1 VNHQDLRNLV
11 RPRISFHGRLR
22 HHAKPNTVHSGC
34 ALRAGL
40 PHIRT
45 MLKLNSDGACSS
57 DLLLELEIQRSTL
70 VGWVCVSNAIFEGK
84 LWVRNLLLSTAVNR
98 NFCRKV

>member
-22 HHAKPNTVHSGC
+22 HHAKPNTVH
-34 ALRAGL
+34 
-40 PHIRT
+40 
-45 MLKLNSDGACSS
+45 S